1 MSSPSNTGSP
11 NTGSPNTGSP
21 NTGSPNGPDG
31 QSVTA
36 VVSNPSS
43 GSAAEE
49 GELRAAFAAITDAT
63 VWLPTTEDDP
73 GTGQAQAAVDNGAST
88 VVACGGDG
96 TVRAVMESVAGTTS
110 ALGIVPLGTGNLLAA
125 NLGLETGL
133 AGVPVAVAGVATV
146 IDIGTING
154 ERFAVMA
161 GIGFDALMIRDANAT
176 LKRRIGTAAYVLS
189 AARNLRTRVFIA
201 TVHADEQTWTGR
213 TVMVLVGN
221 YGVVSGGLE
230 VFPNASPTDG
240 LLDVAALSAKGIRQ
254 WSSVV
259 WRLLRGRR
267 QRPELVH
274 RLQGRRI
281 SIAVDRPMPYELDGE
296 IRPATQELTI
306 SVEPLGLQVRV
317 PGN

>member
-1 MSSPSNTGSP
+1 MSSPSKSNSP
-11 NTGSPNTGSP
+11 N
-21 NTGSPNGPDG
+21 G

-43 GSAAEE
+43 GSAADE

-63 VWLPTTEDDP
+63 VWLPTTAEDP
-73 GTGQAQAAVDNGAST
+73 GTGQAQAAVDSGAST

-146 IDIGTING
+146 IDVGTING

-176 LKRRIGTAAYVLS
+176 LKRRIGTSAYVLS
-189 AARNLRTRVFIA
+189 AARNLRTRVFTA
-201 TVHADEQTWTGR
+201 TVHADGQTWTGR

-221 YGVVSGGLE
+221 CGVVSGGLE

-259 WRLLRGRR
+259 WRLLRGRS

-274 RLQGRRI
+274 RLQGREI
-281 SIAVDRPMPYELDGE
+281 SISVDRPMPYELDGE
-296 IRPATQELTI
+296 TRPATRELTI
-306 SVEPLGLQVRV
+306 SVEPLDLQVRV